1 MEEIKRI
8 DVDIRKSIE
17 FDSTDEIE
25 TDCYSC
31 VHYDNQIGGCSLKER
46 GLECDFAEFI

>member
-8 DVDIRKSIE
+8 DADIRKSIK
-17 FDSTDEIE
+17 FDGTDEIE

-31 VHYDNQIGGCSLKER
+31 VHYDNQTGDCSLKES
-46 GLECDFAEFI
+46 GLECDFEEFI